1 MLFRFGPA
9 HRAVGWLLTLLGLVA
24 LVVGARGYMTGAA
37 VRPGWVIGGLIAVV
51 AGTALVRWANRA
63 RSD

>member
-1 MLFRFGPA
+1 MLFRFGSV
-9 HRAVGWLLTLLGLVA
+9 HWILGWLLTILGLTAFV
-24 LVVGARGYMTGAA
+24 LGVRGYWTGAA

-51 AGTALVRWANRA
+51 TGMALVRWASRA